1 MQLPKSILLLS
12 FVLHAS
18 FVPNIGARRLSG
30 KSDKSSK
37 SAKQPKSVCLEKG
50 SLYEIEPDFEGI
62 ASPQNIYEK
71 CCEEWDEFETTPWS
85 ATDSNANL
93 IAISA
98 CATELGQTFTDCSDE
113 YSYTSPFRH
122 IYYAP
127 VGDNEYQFITTN
139 DALLGNTAFRGAIG
153 TDTGNEKIILQYE
166 STPLFDED
174 ENSLAGR
181 SLADL
186 EYIEYSFKA
195 LACHGTETE
204 CPGQFYL
211 NVYSKADVD
220 PPFSNGWFDCA
231 FDFTPT
237 EGGVENGDWTTIR
250 FTRDSV
256 PGNTRCKTG
265 GENLACTHCPV
276 GTSWGA
282 VADLNAGYEMGAS
295 TNQILIFAL
304 NMGDTSADD
313 DGLEGLYDRVVV
325 KLYGEEPRVYDL

>member
-1 MQLPKSILLLS
+1 LS
-12 FVLHAS
+12 
-18 FVPNIGARRLSG
+18 GKSG

-37 SAKQPKSVCLEKG
+37 SAKHPKSVCLERGFK
-50 SLYEIEPDFEGI
+50 IEPDFEGI
-62 ASPQNIYEK
+62 ASPQNVYEK

-93 IAISA
+93 IATAA
-98 CATELGQTFTDCSDE
+98 CANDVGQDFNECLDE
-113 YSYTSPFRH
+113 YEYTSPFRH
-122 IYYAP
+122 YYNAE

-139 DALLGNTAFRGAIG
+139 DALLGNTAFRGEIG
-153 TDTGNEKIILQYE
+153 VDTGNEKIVLQYE

-195 LACHGTETE
+195 LACHGTVTE
-204 CPGQFYL
+204 CPEQFYL
-211 NVYSKADVD
+211 NVYSKAD
-220 PPFSNGWFDCA
+220 PPTSGGWYDCA
-231 FDFTPT
+231 FDFEPT

-256 PGNTRCKTG
+256 PVRNRCG
-265 GENLACTHCPV
+265 SGLPNLACNHCPA
-276 GTSWGA
+276 GTTWGA
-282 VADLNAGYEMGAS
+282 VADLDVGYEMGAS

-304 NMGDTSADD
+304 NMGDTNADD

>member
-12 FVLHAS
+12 FVLQAS
-18 FVPNIGARRLSG
+18 FVPNIGARRL
-30 KSDKSSK
+30 KSKSSK
-37 SAKQPKSVCLEKG
+37 SAKSPKSVCLEKG
-50 SLYEIEPDFEGI
+50 SLYEVEPDFEGI
-62 ASPQNIYEK
+62 ASPQEVYEK
-71 CCEEWDEFETTPWS
+71 CCEEWDEFATTPWS

-93 IAISA
+93 IAAAS
-98 CATELGQTFTDCSDE
+98 CANDLGQTECFDE
-113 YSYTSPFRH
+113 YTYTSPFRH
-122 IYYAP
+122 YYNAA
-127 VGDNEYQFITTN
+127 VGENEFQFITTN
-139 DALLGNTAFRGAIG
+139 DALLGETAFRGAIG
-153 TDTGNEKIILQYE
+153 TDTGPEKVILQYE
-166 STPLFDED
+166 SIPLYDED

-195 LACHGTETE
+195 LACHGTVTE
-204 CPGQFYL
+204 CPEQFYL
-211 NVYSKADVD
+211 NVYSKAD
-220 PPFSNGWFDCA
+220 PPTSDGWFDCA

-265 GENLACTHCPV
+265 GANLACSQCPV

-282 VADLNAGYEMGAS
+282 VADLSAGYEMGAS

-304 NMGDTSADD
+304 NMGDTSTTAPGVGTDT
-313 DGLEGLYDRVVV
+313 GLEGLYDRVIV

>member
-1 MQLPKSILLLS
+1 LS
-12 FVLHAS
+12 
-18 FVPNIGARRLSG
+18 GKSG

-37 SAKQPKSVCLEKG
+37 SAKQPKSVCLERGFK
-50 SLYEIEPDFEGI
+50 IEPDFEGI
-62 ASPQNIYEK
+62 ASPQIIYLD
-71 CCEEWDEFETTPWS
+71 CCQGWTGYDQTTPWTGTA
-85 ATDSNANL
+85 ATDLAAL
-93 IAISA
+93 I
-98 CATELGQTFTDCSDE
+98 GCSDE
-113 YSYTSPFRH
+113 LAESENFQECSEKYRVTYPFVH
-122 IYYAP
+122 AAYGY
-127 VGDNEYQFITTN
+127 DNEFEFATIS
-139 DALLGNTAFRGAIG
+139 DAPLGETAFRGAIG
-153 TDTGNEKIILQYE
+153 TDTGNEKIFLQYE

-195 LACHGTETE
+195 LACHGTVTE
-204 CPGQFYL
+204 CPEQFYL
-211 NVYSKADVD
+211 NVYSKAD
-220 PPFSNGWFDCA
+220 PPTSGGWYDCA

-256 PGNTRCKTG
+256 PVRNRCG
-265 GENLACTHCPV
+265 SGLPNLACNHCPA
-276 GTSWGA
+276 GTTWGA
-282 VADLNAGYEMGAS
+282 VADLDVGYEMGAS